1 MSGAMAL
8 RIAIDATSAAKPTR
22 TGVGRYIAQLVD
34 ALVPAAPDARFDL
47 WCRLSRF
54 KTRAHRL
61 AVPDSRV
68 RRRWWIEP
76 WARRLAASASVFHG
90 PDARLPRLDGVP
102 MVATVHDTFSADSA
116 AFADA
121 GFREKKNARYADI
134 AARAAAVIAPS
145 AHTKSRFI
153 AHTSIDPARV
163 HVVPHGV
170 DPMFHGVAADAVA
183 ATKARYGLPRDYAFY
198 IGQLST
204 RKNLDRVA
212 TAFARADTDLDLV
225 LAGPRSHGVDAI
237 DAAIDAAG
245 LGGRVHRLGPV
256 PDTALPALYAGARMH
271 LLLSLDEG
279 FGMPVLEAF
288 AAGTPVV
295 AADRGA
301 LPEVAGDAAELADP
315 EDVDAMARAI
325 ERIAGDAAL
334 RERRVAAGRAR
345 AADFTWSRA
354 AERTLAVY
362 RSVADA

>member
-1 MSGAMAL
+1 MAL

-22 TGVGRYIAQLVD
+22 TGVGRYIAQLVN
-34 ALVPAAPDARFDL
+34 ALLATAPEARFDL

-61 AVPDSRV
+61 AVADPRV

-76 WARRLAASASVFHG
+76 WARWSASRASVFHG
-90 PDARLPRLDGVP
+90 PDARLPQLDGVP
-102 MVATVHDTFSADSA
+102 LVATVHDTFSADSA

-121 GFREKKNARYADI
+121 GFRDKKNARYADI
-134 AARAAAVIAPS
+134 AARAAAVIVPS
-145 AHTKSRFI
+145 EHTKARLVAHT
-153 AHTSIDPARV
+153 AIDVGRV

-170 DPMFHGVAADAVA
+170 DPMFGGVDAEAVR
-183 ATKARYGLPRDYAFY
+183 ATTARYGLARPYAFY

-212 TAFARADTDLDLV
+212 AAFARADTDLDLV
-225 LAGPRSHGVDAI
+225 LAGPRSHGIDAI
-237 DAAIDAAG
+237 DAAIDATG
-245 LGGRVHRLGPV
+245 LGDRVHRLGPV

-295 AADRGA
+295 TADRGA

-325 ERIAGDAAL
+325 ERVAGDPAL
-334 RERRVAAGRAR
+334 RERRIAAGLAR
-345 AADFTWSRA
+345 VDAFTWASV

-362 RSVADA
+362 RSVAHA